1 MKHLKNFLLIPML
14 LAAIFSV
21 SAVAQDNSEEVRLA
35 NRLIEAL
42 ERENAALRH
51 RLDTEKAANAV
62 LIELNQTRKSET
74 DALREALRAKNETIA
89 AKDAAIAAQEKLI
102 AELRTKRTSIWR
114 RIGDVAAGIALGALL
129 K

>member
-1 MKHLKNFLLIPML
+1 ML

-21 SAVAQDNSEEVRLA
+21 SAIAQDSSEEIRLA
-35 NRLIEAL
+35 DRLIEAL

-51 RLDTEKAANAV
+51 RLDTEKAANEV
-62 LIELNQTRKSET
+62 LIELNQTRKRET
-74 DALREALRAKNETIA
+74 DALREALSAKNEALA

-114 RIGDVAAGIALGALL
+114 RLGDVAAGIALGALL